1 MNYTISIDSIIDVD
15 KTQIREAY
23 DNGVIADLSLMFAE
37 PPEDLEGEE
46 TDEADYY
53 PPELPPI
60 AVVPAPGD
68 DSKYWIIDGHH
79 RYKAAKATGKRMILA
94 DIRDG
99 VKDLDALRYLQANC
113 NGEAVANRTVETRR
127 RQVKAAI
134 RAEPK
139 WYPFQIARYCHV
151 SVDLVH
157 SVFAELEAQKPKKP
171 IEKAQEA
178 IADPANAGKS
188 NRQIAKA
195 AGVNEQTVRRAKAES
210 ELRENSEPKNH
221 APETPEEFIEQHN
234 KDYPDCANCGS
245 PNVGD
250 LIEYDWNGEK
260 LYFCD
265 EDCVEEFAEKN
276 GLEVD
281 HVNGYFIEKDFDA
294 QLDKVAAK
302 ARESVEWKP
311 TREETPYCIRL
322 RDCNNIEKIV
332 DDVLE
337 WLGDRAEIFAVL
349 LRERLDG

>member
-1 MNYTISIDSIIDVD
+1 MNYKISLDSIIDVD
-15 KTQIREAY
+15 RTQIREAY

-94 DIRDG
+94 DIRDS

-113 NGEAVANRTVETRR
+113 NGEAVANRTIETRR

-134 RAEPK
+134 KAEPK

-195 AGVNEQTVRRAKAES
+195 AGVDEETIRRAKKGEGKV
-210 ELRENSEPKNH
+210 RENSEPKNP

-234 KDYPDCANCGS
+234 RDYPDCANCGS
-245 PNVGD
+245 PNIGD

-265 EDCVEEFAEKN
+265 EDCVEEFADKN

-302 ARESVEWKP
+302 ARESVKAP
-311 TREETPYCIRL
+311 VSDSIPIR
-322 RDCNNIEKIV
+322 DKSNIDSIV
-332 DDVLE
+332 DDVLS

>member
-1 MNYTISIDSIIDVD
+1 MNYTIPIDSIIDVD
-15 KTQIREAY
+15 RTQIREAY

-37 PPEDLEGEE
+37 TPENCEC
-46 TDEADYY
+46 DEADYY

-68 DSKYWIIDGHH
+68 DSRYWIIDGHH

-113 NGEAVANRTVETRR
+113 NGEAVANRTIETRR

-134 RAEPK
+134 KAEPK
-139 WYPFQIARYCHV
+139 WCPFQIARYCHV

-171 IEKAQEA
+171 IEKAQAA

-188 NRQIAKA
+188 NRQIAKET
-195 AGVNEQTVRRAKAES
+195 GVSERTVRRARQNSERKNAEAD
-210 ELRENSEPKNH
+210 EARKNSEPKKY
-221 APETPEEFIEQHN
+221 APEKVPEPPA
-234 KDYPDCANCGS
+234 KTRKCDYCGGECDWS
-245 PNVGD
+245 
-250 LIEYDWNGEK
+250 ICYDWNGENY
-260 LYFCD
+260 YFCD
-265 EDCVEEFAEKN
+265 SVCVEDFAEKEQ
-276 GLEVD
+276 LEVD
-281 HVNGYFIEKDFDA
+281 EVNKMFIEKDFDA

-311 TREETPYCIRL
+311 TREEMPYCIRL
-322 RDCNNIEKIV
+322 RDRNNIEKIV

>member
-1 MNYTISIDSIIDVD
+1 MNYKISLDSIIDVD

-113 NGEAVANRTVETRR
+113 NGEAVANRTIETRR

-134 RAEPK
+134 KAEPK

-171 IEKAQEA
+171 IEKAQAA

-195 AGVNEQTVRRAKAES
+195 AGVTEGTVRKAKADEV
-210 ELRENSEPKNH
+210 RKNSEPKKY
-221 APETPEEFIEQHN
+221 APEKAPEELRAIAQERA
-234 KDYPDCANCGS
+234 KGGGLPTVTA
-245 PNVGD
+245 
-250 LIEYDWNGEK
+250 
-260 LYFCD
+260 D
-265 EDCVEEFAEKN
+265 E
-276 GLEVD
+276 LLRT
-281 HVNGYFIEKDFDA
+281 DFTEPEPAIDA
-294 QLDKVAAK
+294 QLDKVASK
-302 ARESVEWKP
+302 AEASLKAAGFVEVHP
-311 TREETPYCIRL
+311 DSIPIR
-322 RDCNNIEKIV
+322 DKSNIASIV

>member
-1 MNYTISIDSIIDVD
+1 MNYTIPIDSIIDVD

-68 DSKYWIIDGHH
+68 DTKYWIIDGHH

-134 RAEPK
+134 KAEPK

-157 SVFAELEAQKPKKP
+157 SVFEELEAQKPQKP
-171 IEKAQEA
+171 IEKAKEA
-178 IADPANAGKS
+178 LSKPGSGGKS
-188 NRQIAKA
+188 NRQLAKE
-195 AGVNEQTVRRAKAES
+195 AGVDEGTIRKAKEEVRKY
-210 ELRENSEPKNH
+210 SEPKNS
-221 APETPEEFIEQHN
+221 APEKTPEPKKCFTCGN
-234 KDYPDCANCGS
+234 DCDGS
-245 PNVGD
+245 
-250 LIEYDWNGEK
+250 ICYKYKGEDR
-260 LYFCD
+260 YFCD
-265 EDCVEEFAEKN
+265 KQCLEEFE
-276 GLEVD
+276 
-281 HVNGYFIEKDFDA
+281 DFYSVEHDEPAIDA

-311 TREETPYCIRL
+311 TREEMPYCIRL

-337 WLGDRAEIFAVL
+337 WLGDRAEIFAVM

>member
-1 MNYTISIDSIIDVD
+1 MNYKISIDSIIDVD
-15 KTQIREAY
+15 WTQIREAY

-37 PPEDLEGEE
+37 PPENCEI
-46 TDEADYY
+46 DEADYY

-60 AVVPAPGD
+60 SVVPAPGD

-113 NGEAVANRTVETRR
+113 NGEAVANRTIETRR

-134 RAEPK
+134 KAEPK

-171 IEKAQEA
+171 IEKAREA
-178 IADPANAGKS
+178 LSKPGSGGKS
-188 NRQIAKA
+188 NRQLAKE
-195 AGVNEQTVRRAKAES
+195 AGVDEGTIRKAKEEVRKY
-210 ELRENSEPKNH
+210 SEPKNS
-221 APETPEEFIEQHN
+221 APEKTPEPAI
-234 KDYPDCANCGS
+234 
-245 PNVGD
+245 
-250 LIEYDWNGEK
+250 
-260 LYFCD
+260 
-265 EDCVEEFAEKN
+265 
-276 GLEVD
+276 
-281 HVNGYFIEKDFDA
+281 DA